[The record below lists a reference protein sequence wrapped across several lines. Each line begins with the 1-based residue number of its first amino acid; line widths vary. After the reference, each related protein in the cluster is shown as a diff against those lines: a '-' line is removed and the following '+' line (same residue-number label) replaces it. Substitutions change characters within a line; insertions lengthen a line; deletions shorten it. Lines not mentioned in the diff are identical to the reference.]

1 MAFRLLPRIPK
12 LGLKPGQFCTRISRT
27 LASRLALF
35 VPPRSFSTNDPDSLK
50 PATRK
55 DIFDGF
61 IPLNEIQISYSSAS
75 GPGGQHVNK
84 NHTKVQIKFHIASAT
99 WIPEHLKPYLLEKES
114 HRITKDG
121 HFIIQSDRTRY
132 QLLNQADCLERIRR
146 MIRERLSEMNK
157 PEVSAETLE
166 KHRQC
171 RIRENE
177 KRLAVKRTDS
187 MTKAYRRRPSQ
198 WDL

>member
-1 MAFRLLPRIPK
+1 
-12 LGLKPGQFCTRISRT
+12 
-27 LASRLALF
+27 
-35 VPPRSFSTNDPDSLK
+35 
-50 PATRK
+50 
-55 DIFDGF
+55 
-61 IPLNEIQISYSSAS
+61 EIQITYTTSS
-75 GPGGQHVNK
+75 GPGGQHVNRS
-84 NHTKVQIKFHIASAT
+84 HTRVQ
-99 WIPEHLKPYLLEKES
+99 ES

-121 HFIIQSDRTRY
+121 HFIIHSDRTRY

-146 MIRERLSEMNK
+146 MIRERLAELKK

-166 KHRQC
+166 KHRKC

-187 MTKAYRRRPSQ
+187 MTKAYRQRPSQ